1 MLTRK
6 QFIQVLGTAP
16 ILVARNPP
24 FAEQAFRVRISAERD
39 GVWMRGF
46 NIRGIAENLVLEEA
60 AEGMLRSGTAIL
72 PEGGLWQFSRLAPG
86 GKITGS
92 RTNIKISDIELG
104 PESAPLARENWGL
117 ISEGDTFTWRIEREF
132 LRDVRIRADRFPAIV
147 LRTQMRDG
155 SETRFLNI
163 PGFRDAR
170 MRLRDPG
177 MFPLH
182 VTPTEYYE
190 ALSSAKAQD
199 IQFSPSGV
207 VVKSSFATGLF
218 SYVKPSADGTAP
230 AVSFGAETVDPAQMA
245 VSRHAGF
252 RQTQLWTMRLESSAR
267 NSCSLDLPDR
277 GLGELSRDFAR
288 VHNQWMGWIFGN
300 NPASTPALQELAW
313 FPMIQSLFEPDE
325 SSIELLNQQLLFFAK
340 SALESDGFVLP
351 RWNARG
357 FYRAQWGNLSDQIP
371 HFLLAIYQ
379 QTLTTGNRDF
389 LSQVMPALDRVAR
402 YLLALDRD
410 HDGVFEIPN
419 ASGLADG
426 KHHCSNWYD
435 IINFGHKDAL
445 INAYAVAALE
455 GVAELKQFAGDPRG
469 ANEFKNAAQISRQA
483 FNRVF
488 WDEERSLYRDWI
500 DIEEKLPGSGR
511 HYFYADVNLLPI
523 IFGIADR
530 RRTARI
536 LDHLDRRYQSLCN
549 QFHLKRDAI
558 YATPA
563 NLYPVTSLGDMV
575 DNGEL
580 LNQKVYPHYE
590 NGCSFF
596 HSTGLEIAARG
607 IAGRKQQAYEVF
619 ERVMQHGYARNR
631 LWAAALQWKTGE
643 LISEPLNNA
652 LLILWGFVA
661 GCLGVRRTLS
671 GVQTATD
678 YPDTLQGAQH
688 AFSHLGK
695 RVGVR
700 IENGGAIVS

>member
-6 QFIQVLGTAP
+6 QFIQVLGAAP
-16 ILVARNPP
+16 MLAAGKPE
-24 FAEQAFRVRISAERD
+24 FADEAFRVRISAEPD

-46 NIRGIAENLVLEEA
+46 NVRGIRENLVLEET

-72 PEGGLWQFSRLAPG
+72 PEGGEWQFSRLSPR

-92 RTNIKISDIELG
+92 GANIKISDVELG
-104 PESAPLARENWGL
+104 PESAPLAREKWEL
-117 ISEGDTFTWRIEREF
+117 TCEGDTFTWKIEREF

-147 LRTQMRDG
+147 VRTQRRDG
-155 SETRFLNI
+155 SQTRFLNI
-163 PGFRDAR
+163 PGFRDAG
-170 MRLRDPG
+170 MRLSGPG

-182 VTPTEYYE
+182 ARPTEYYE
-190 ALSSAKAQD
+190 ALSSKKEQD
-199 IQFSPSGV
+199 LQFSPSGV
-207 VVKSSFATGLF
+207 AVKSSFATGSF
-218 SYVKPSADGTAP
+218 SYAKASADGTAP
-230 AVSFGAETVDPAQMA
+230 AVSFGAETVDPVRVAEP
-245 VSRHAGF
+245 RHGGF
-252 RQTQLWTMRLESSAR
+252 RQTQIWTMRLESSVAS
-267 NSCSLDLPDR
+267 SCTLDLPDR

-288 VHNQWMGWIFGN
+288 VHNQWMGWMFGN
-300 NPASTPALQELAW
+300 NPASTPALEELAW
-313 FPMIQSLFEPDE
+313 FPMIQGLFEPGE

-340 SALESDGFVLP
+340 FALESDGFVLP

-371 HFLLAIYQ
+371 HFLLAIYE
-379 QTLTTGNRDF
+379 QTLNTGNRDF
-389 LSQVMPALDRVAR
+389 VSQAMPAMDRVAH
-402 YLLALDRD
+402 YLLALDHD

-455 GVAELKQFAGDPRG
+455 GVAELKTFVGDQRG
-469 ANEFKNAAQISRQA
+469 ANEFKNAAHISRQA

-488 WDEERSLYRDWI
+488 WDEEHSLYRDWI
-500 DIEEKLPGSGR
+500 DIEEKMPGSGR
-511 HYFYADVNLLPI
+511 CYFYADLNLLSI

-536 LDHLDRRYQSLCN
+536 LDHLDTRYQALCD
-549 QFHLKRDAI
+549 QFHLKSDAI

-563 NLYPVTSLGDMV
+563 NLYPVTRLGDLV

-631 LWAAALQWKTGE
+631 LWAAGLQWNTSA

-661 GCLGVRRTLS
+661 GCLGIRRTLS
-671 GVQTATD
+671 GVQTASD
-678 YPDTLQGAQH
+678 CPSALQEARH
-688 AFSHLGK
+688 SFSHLGK
-695 RVGVR
+695 RVSVR
-700 IENGGAIVS
+700 IVNGGAIVS